1 MFTLQTLNPST
12 RTCDPIGGSR
22 RFFPRTSRDS
32 DMNTKLLLLRSLLAV
47 ATGLMLHSS
56 FAAGQIDLVDG
67 NVSVTTVSG
76 QTRAPAKGERIEAGD
91 AISTGRGGE
100 IHVRMDDNALI
111 ALRSN
116 SFLKI
121 EAYKADG
128 NADDS
133 AVFRLLRGSL
143 RSITGWIGKNNPQ
156 RYALYT
162 PTATVGIRGT
172 DHETLVVENGT
183 EAGTYDKVNTGET
196 ELLTTH
202 GKVAVLPGK
211 AAFAS
216 KAGQAPVV
224 LASIPALFV
233 PGKNEAAVE
242 TSKKAL
248 EDTRDERWLQKQKD
262 NERAGGGRTGSPKI
276 GDPEEARKALIGFEN
291 FLRAFEAGDVSTL
304 RQRLD
309 PAMIGYQ
316 QLLDNITYGNN
327 ECKQMRVNLFNT
339 QVQAGPDLAVVQTSW
354 EKRCLYMPTFSP
366 KLASGRATVLLHRG
380 ANGWQFAA
388 ITAGNMFD
396 RFAVSVTPPTTPT
409 GPTTPTTPGTTP
421 VTPVT
426 TTPGT
431 STPVTT
437 TPGTTPGT
445 TSPGTSTPTT
455 GVVTPPTTTTS
466 SPTGTGTGTT
476 TVVGTVPPTST
487 PSTPAASC
495 FGANGGFVPC
505 PTTSTPASTCVS
517 VAGALA
523 PCTPASTPTTAPP
536 ASTPTSTP
544 ATTPTPVP
552 VRTLPP
558 ILTCT
563 VSGRTVP
570 CSSIRNTSLCTR
582 RGTVLICP

>member
-1 MFTLQTLNPST
+1 MFCLETLNPTSLT
-12 RTCDPIGGSR
+12 RDPNCGR
-22 RFFPRTSRDS
+22 RRIFPRTSRDS
-32 DMNTKLLLLRSLLAV
+32 DMKTTQLLLRSLLAI
-47 ATGLMLHSS
+47 ATGLMLQSS
-56 FAAGQIDLVDG
+56 YAAGRIDLVDG
-67 NVSVTTVSG
+67 NVSVTTAAG
-76 QTRAPAKGERIEAGD
+76 QVRSPAKGERIEAGD
-91 AISTGRGGE
+91 AITTGRGGE
-100 IHVRMDDNALI
+100 IQVHMDDNALI

-116 SFLKI
+116 SFLKV

-128 NADDS
+128 GADDS

-172 DHETLVVENGT
+172 DHETMVVENGAD
-183 EAGTYDKVNTGET
+183 AGTYDKVNTGET
-196 ELLTTH
+196 ELLTPR
-202 GKVAVLPGK
+202 GKVGVTPGK
-211 AAFAS
+211 AGFAA

-233 PGKNEAAVE
+233 PSKNEDLIE
-242 TSKKAL
+242 SSKKKL
-248 EDTRDERWLQKQKD
+248 EDTRDERWLQKQKE
-262 NERAGGGRTGSPKI
+262 NERAGGGRTGMPKI
-276 GDPEEARKALIGFEN
+276 GDPEEARKALMGFEN
-291 FLRAFEAGDVSTL
+291 FLRTFEAGDISAL
-304 RQRLD
+304 RQQLD

-396 RFAVSVTPPTTPT
+396 RFAVSVTPPTKPT
-409 GPTTPTTPGTTP
+409 GTPTTPGSTTPGTTP
-421 VTPVT
+421 TTPSTTPSTPGT
-426 TTPGT
+426 TTPG
-431 STPVTT
+431 TT
-437 TPGTTPGT
+437 TPGTTPT
-445 TSPGTSTPTT
+445 PPSTAPSTP
-455 GVVTPPTTTTS
+455 
-466 SPTGTGTGTT
+466 GTT
-476 TVVGTVPPTST
+476 TPGTTTPGTTPTPPSTTPST
-487 PSTPAASC
+487 PSTTPSTPTGSC

-505 PTTSTPASTCVS
+505 PTTSTPTTTCTS
-517 VAGALA
+517 VTGALA
-523 PCTPASTPTTAPP
+523 PCPPASTPTTAPP

-544 ATTPTPVP
+544 LIPIRV
-552 VRTLPP
+552 LPP
-558 ILTCT
+558 PTCT
-563 VSGRTVP
+563 VSGRVVP

-582 RGTVLICP
+582 RGSVLICP